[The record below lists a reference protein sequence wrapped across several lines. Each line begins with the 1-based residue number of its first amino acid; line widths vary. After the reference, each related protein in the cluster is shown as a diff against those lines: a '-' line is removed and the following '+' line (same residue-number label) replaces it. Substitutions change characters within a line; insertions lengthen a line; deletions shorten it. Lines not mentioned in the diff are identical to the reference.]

1 MLVSFMMVL
10 VLLDVLSPGGLT
22 LLDEELILSETL
34 MAIVQITSVYE
45 LVQSGELIS
54 SLSLIASELSAMFN
68 SEVRV
73 KMRLESVF
81 VNI

>member
-1 MLVSFMMVL
+1 MLVSFIMVL
-10 VLLDVLSPGGLT
+10 VLLDVLSPDGLA
-22 LLDEELILSETL
+22 LLDEELIFSETL
-34 MAIVQITSVYE
+34 MAIVQIISVYE

-54 SLSLIASELSAMFN
+54 SRSLIASELSAMFN

>member
-1 MLVSFMMVL
+1 MLVSFIMVL
-10 VLLDVLSPGGLT
+10 VLLDVLSPDVLA
-22 LLDEELILSETL
+22 LLDEELIFSETL

-54 SLSLIASELSAMFN
+54 SRSLIASELSAMFN